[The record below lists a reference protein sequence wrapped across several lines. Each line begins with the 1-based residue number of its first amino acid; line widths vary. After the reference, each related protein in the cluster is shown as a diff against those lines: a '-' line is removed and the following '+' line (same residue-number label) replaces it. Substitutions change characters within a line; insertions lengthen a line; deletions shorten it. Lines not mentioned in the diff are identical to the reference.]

1 MDDQREQEQQEG
13 DVFRHEENS
22 SDSRSQNQ
30 TDEVGDPIQEYM
42 RQDAEQYPPP
52 ATPLRQAQ
60 VIAQQLFP
68 MLMSAAVDLPGLE
81 PEGVFRYLEWLV
93 RETGS
98 PRDPLLQML
107 LCQCALAHFRIVAI
121 HAKAARCDDNDA
133 FEAYSNAAIRLT
145 AELRRLM
152 LTVAEYRD
160 RSRTITTARN
170 NGASIG
176 YPVGT
181 SLPTSASAA
190 EVAKIETRMEGK
202 GEKRRDTKQ
211 RSNGRHRASCAPAS
225 QPSTGGR
232 REAQSHQAW
241 TNHGGGTRMPAA
253 VSPAESTMGKV
264 HRSENG
270 RGKGKV
276 IKKQRQA
283 TKGRQVRQAA
293 AIGVG

>member
-1 MDDQREQEQQEG
+1 MQQA
-13 DVFRHEENS
+13 ENS
-22 SDSRSQNQ
+22 SDTRSQNQ
-30 TDEVGDPIQEYM
+30 ADEFCDPIQEYM

-68 MLMSAAVDLPGLE
+68 MLMSVAVDLPELE
-81 PEGVFRYLEWLV
+81 PEGVFRYLAWLIK
-93 RETGS
+93 ESGN
-98 PRDPLLQML
+98 PRDPLVQML
-107 LCQCALAHFRIVAI
+107 LCQTALAHFRVVAI
-121 HAKAARCDDNDA
+121 HAKAARCDDKDA

-160 RSRTITTARN
+160 RSRTITTAGN

-181 SLPTSASAA
+181 SSATSASAA
-190 EVAKIETRMEGK
+190 EVAKIETRMEAK
-202 GEKRRDTKQ
+202 GEKQRDTKQ

-232 REAQSHQAW
+232 REAKSRQTRA
-241 TNHGGGTRMPAA
+241 NYGGGTRMPAP
-253 VSPAESTMGKV
+253 VSAAESTMGKV

>member
-1 MDDQREQEQQEG
+1 MDDQREHEQQKG
-13 DVFRHEENS
+13 NVMQQAENR
-22 SDSRSQNQ
+22 SDTRSQNQ
-30 TDEVGDPIQEYM
+30 ADEFCEPIQEYM

-68 MLMSAAVDLPGLE
+68 MLMSVAVDLPELE
-81 PEGVFRYLEWLV
+81 PEGVFRYLAWLIK
-93 RETGS
+93 ESGN
-98 PRDPLLQML
+98 PRDPLVQML
-107 LCQCALAHFRIVAI
+107 LCQTALAHFRVVAI
-121 HAKAARCDDNDA
+121 HAKAARCDDKDA

-160 RSRTITTARN
+160 RSRTITTAGN

-181 SLPTSASAA
+181 SSATSASAA
-190 EVAKIETRMEGK
+190 EVAKIETRMEVK
-202 GEKRRDTKQ
+202 GEKQRDTKQ

-232 REAQSHQAW
+232 GEAQSHQAW
-241 TNHGGGTRMPAA
+241 TNHGGGTRMPAP
-253 VSPAESTMGKV
+253 VSTAESTMGKV